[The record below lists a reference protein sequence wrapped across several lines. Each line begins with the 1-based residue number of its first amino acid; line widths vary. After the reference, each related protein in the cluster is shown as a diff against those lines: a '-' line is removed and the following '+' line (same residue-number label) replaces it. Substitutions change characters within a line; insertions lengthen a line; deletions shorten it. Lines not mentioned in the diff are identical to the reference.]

1 MGLLTDKGVL
11 YLLTLDHDN
20 ADPYNS
26 LKTMAGKMVTV
37 TGPVL
42 SRNGMKGLD
51 VTAVAAATATK

>member
-1 MGLLTDKGVL
+1 MT
-11 YLLTLDHDN
+11 TPIRTT
-20 ADPYNS
+20 A

-51 VTAVAAATATK
+51 VTAVAAATK